1 MGRLDQKITI
11 ITGAGA
17 GIGRAIAL
25 KAAAEG
31 ATVIVTDRDLESA
44 QQAAGEIG
52 DAASAYQVD
61 VTDKESV
68 DAMVAAVADKHGRI
82 DVLINN
88 AGWDEGMPF
97 LETTPDF
104 WQKVI
109 AINFVGVLNTCHAVL
124 PHMKEQGGGS
134 VVNLGSD
141 SGRVGS
147 TGEAVYSGA
156 KGGVIAFSKT
166 IAREMARSQVNVNV
180 VSPGPTDTAFF
191 ASMGGESPKLR
202 EALIK
207 AIPFRRLGAPDDLA
221 NAVVFLASDEASYI
235 TGQTLSVSG
244 GLTMS

>member
-1 MGRLDQKITI
+1 MGRLVQKVTI
-11 ITGAGA
+11 VTGAGA
-17 GIGRAIAL
+17 GIGRAIAT

-31 ATVIVTDRDLESA
+31 AIVIVTDRDLASAQESA
-44 QQAAGEIG
+44 VAIG
-52 DAASAYQVD
+52 ANASSYEVD
-61 VTDKESV
+61 VTDKASV
-68 DAMVAAVADKHGRI
+68 DAMVEAVVAEHGRV

-97 LETTPDF
+97 LKTTPDF

-109 AINFVGVLNTCHAVL
+109 GINFVGVLNTCHSVL
-124 PHMKEQGGGS
+124 PHMVEQGGGS
-134 VVNLGSD
+134 VVNMASD

-156 KGGVIAFSKT
+156 KGAVIAFSKT
-166 IAREMARSQVNVNV
+166 MAREMARSQVNVNV

-207 AIPFRRLGAPDDLA
+207 AIPFRRLGAPEDLA